1 MGLFSSIG
9 DFFGGDAKQDA
20 ADRQSWRMGAYRS
33 QALKEWSKSL
43 DYLKGQYAKSRA
55 EYRANYKKTLSD
67 YTGMVSSA
75 RGQMEAGFGREMG
88 YLGEGKEG
96 TLQQVQQAYEKSRGE
111 TMAGNIMSG
120 LSGTSFGAGQM
131 QSLRREEGQQL
142 GNVETAYAQRFASTE
157 ARQTQQ
163 RGAFNMANIA
173 GRTALRSGYQA
184 GRENQR
190 RGWAGMISGAYK
202 GRANAML
209 GWGDVMQQA
218 GQGQMAAEQGA
229 VDTGLGIFGNILG
242 GIF

>member
-1 MGLFSSIG
+1 MGLFSTIG
-9 DFFGGDAKQDA
+9 GFFGGDDKQDA
-20 ADRQSWRMGAYRS
+20 ADRQFGRMGSYRS
-33 QALKEWSKSL
+33 AALAQWGKSL
-43 DYLKGQYAKSRA
+43 DYLKSEYAKSSK
-55 EYRANYKKTLSD
+55 EYKANFQKTLSD

-88 YLGEGKEG
+88 YLGEGKEN

-120 LSGTSFGAGQM
+120 LSNTSFGAGQM
-131 QSLRREEGQQL
+131 QSLRTEEGQQL

-190 RGWAGMISGAYK
+190 RGWAGMIGGAYK
-202 GRANAML
+202 GRANAHL
-209 GWGDVMQQA
+209 GWGDIMQQG

-229 VDTGLGIFGNILG
+229 VNTGLGIFGNILG